1 MKMYTFS
8 FRRVSPLPPPFER
21 LIKYLVPAVVADGAT
36 GRSRGVREGGGKAR
50 AKGEGDEGET
60 LLTIGIFP
68 ERFYFKFGGESLSA
82 VQTLTISTRLV
93 RVRE

>member
-1 MKMYTFS
+1 MGMYAFP
-8 FRRVSPLPPPFER
+8 FRRVSPLSPPFER
-21 LIKYLVPAVVADGAT
+21 LIKYLVPAVVAAGAT

-60 LLTIGIFP
+60 LRTIDIFP
-68 ERFYFKFGGESLSA
+68 ERFYLRIGGESLSE